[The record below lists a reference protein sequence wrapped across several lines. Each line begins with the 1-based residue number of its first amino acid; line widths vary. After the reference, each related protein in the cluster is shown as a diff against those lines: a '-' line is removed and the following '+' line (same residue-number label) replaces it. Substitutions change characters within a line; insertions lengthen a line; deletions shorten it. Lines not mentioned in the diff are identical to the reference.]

1 MVITIMVVMNYVR
14 LVAVELLVGL
24 FVGSRK
30 FLAKKNSQIGNADP
44 EKMELIQKK
53 Q

>member
-1 MVITIMVVMNYVR
+1 MNYVR

-30 FLAKKNSQIGNADP
+30 FLAKKKTLKLAMLIGEKWSSSRRNS
-44 EKMELIQKK
+44 EKH
-53 Q
+53 